1 MSLHL
6 LPPQEYDRI
15 RPLFTVHTPPSLY
28 CQGILAG
35 KYAGK
40 VLVDDDTHPRSALVL
55 KDIWCQLIGN
65 PDNSSFNEGLHLALA
80 EKQFIGENTNALFF
94 MEPTKAWCAVL
105 NGLVERRQP
114 IETPRYLYVATPGRP
129 IDAPPLPEGFV
140 LRLIDESLAEAG
152 IDGLPEDVQKVLAL
166 RKGANT
172 PDEMALGYVAIY
184 GRSCAAWSVIDYIV
198 GEVGEIR
205 LVTQPQYRRCGLAT
219 ATSAAALNYGLS
231 QGLKQIHWDVAA
243 SNIGSIRTAEK
254 LGLQRLHEAKEY
266 LIIFPEVG
274 YLINLAW
281 SHLDRCQFAQTQTVA
296 AQMIASDKKI
306 LVQYGQFLAGAAWAG
321 LGERGKAIDHLNKAV
336 DAGFDDLPE
345 MQSCPPLTILHES
358 PEWVEIVTR
367 IKNL

>member
-6 LPPQEYDRI
+6 LTPQEYDRI
-15 RPLFTVHTPPSLY
+15 RPLFTAHTPPSLY

-40 VLVDDDTHPRSALVL
+40 VLVDDATHPHSALVI
-55 KDIWCQLIGN
+55 KDIWCHLIGDPTN
-65 PDNSSFNEGLHLALA
+65 TPFNDGLRLVLA
-80 EKQFIGENTNALFF
+80 EKQFIDENTTALFF
-94 MEPTKAWCAVL
+94 IDPTEAWCKAL
-105 NGLVERRQP
+105 DGLVEGRQP
-114 IETPRYLYVATPGRP
+114 IETPRYVYVATSAIRSP
-129 IDAPPLPEGFV
+129 ALPEGFA
-140 LRLIDESLAEAG
+140 LRFIDESLSEAVL
-152 IDGLPEDVQKVLAL
+152 DGLPEDVQKVLAL

-172 PDEMALGYVAIY
+172 PDEMALGHVAIY

-231 QGLKQIHWDVAA
+231 HGLKQIHWDVAA

-321 LGERGKAIDHLNKAV
+321 LGELGKAVDHLNKAV

-345 MQSCPPLTILHES
+345 MQSCPPLTILHKS